1 MDVTSWDSSTCCHPA
16 PYFWVQSSPQASRA
30 PFPPPPPACPQSHSP
45 PPTLHSPLTW
55 SRHQASPGR
64 RIQHLSVYR
73 QGRLLYSWLSQ
84 TEPSLTSVFT
94 CSSILSY
101 LFSPLVKCIYFIFS
115 LLFPSSYSLGE
126 GMLNPRRFPPPCWD
140 TIGSVTFFFPLCLL
154 MLLGFR
160 KERFGHLKSPYNI
173 LWFCLC
179 PACWFCNKLL
189 TIKELSFI
197 IYI

>member
-1 MDVTSWDSSTCCHPA
+1 MSVGSTGSQVHWIRMSSHGTAARVSTLHLTSECNLHPRH
-16 PYFWVQSSPQASRA
+16 PGLPSLPHHLHFPRA
-30 PFPPPPPACPQSHSP
+30 
-45 PPTLHSPLTW
+45 TLHSPLTW

-73 QGRLLYSWLSQ
+73 QGRLLYSWFSQ
-84 TEPSLTSVFT
+84 TEPSLTSVFM

-101 LFSPLVKCIYFIFS
+101 LFSPLVKCIYVIFS

-140 TIGSVTFFFPLCLL
+140 SIGGVTFFFQLCLL

-173 LWFCLC
+173 LWFC
-179 PACWFCNKLL
+179 
-189 TIKELSFI
+189 
-197 IYI
+197 